1 MKITIDTKDD
11 SHEDIRKVI
20 RMLSHL
26 VGDDYKTNASSN
38 IFDDDKDDDNTG
50 SALAD
55 LFGDDNASSQ
65 QTPEDNNYLDALKTE
80 DEEEPEDKP
89 QTIIEY

>member
-1 MKITIDTKDD
+1 MRITIDTKDD
-11 SHEDIRKVI
+11 SPEDIRKVI

-38 IFDDDKDDDNTG
+38 IFDDDNNDDNAG

-55 LFGDDNASSQ
+55 LFGNDNQ
-65 QTPEDNNYLDALKTE
+65 QTPENNNYLDALKSE

-89 QTIIEY
+89 QTVIEY

>member
-1 MKITIDTKDD
+1 MRITIDTKDD
-11 SHEDIRKVI
+11 SQEDIRKVI

-38 IFDDDKDDDNTG
+38 IFDDDNNDDTTG
-50 SALAD
+50 NAFAN
-55 LFGDDNASSQ
+55 LFGDDNASQ
-65 QTPEDNNYLDALKTE
+65 QTPENNNYLDALKPE

-89 QTIIEY
+89 QTITEY

>member
-38 IFDDDKDDDNTG
+38 IFDDDNNDDNAG
-50 SALAD
+50 SALAS
-55 LFGDDNASSQ
+55 LFGDDNTS
-65 QTPEDNNYLDALKTE
+65 TPEDNNYLDALKSE
-80 DEEEPEDKP
+80 DEKEPEDKP